1 MSTKNLKLL
10 FAGFIALALASA
22 LMVKSNRVSA
32 QTFDG
37 EISVPSATFTVTNTG
52 DTGAGSLRQAILD
65 ANGAAGADLIAFAIV
80 GTGPFTIQPLSA
92 LPNITDLVT
101 IDGYTQ
107 TGAVTNSSCAGT
119 ATLQI
124 VVNGA
129 SAGAGSSGL
138 TLAAG
143 SAGSTIRGLVINGFG
158 GNGIEILSGGNF
170 ITGNFIGTNS
180 AGTAVVPN
188 ITNGINITSGSG
200 NTIGGATPA
209 LRNIISGNLGR
220 GIAISGFA
228 GSGGNLIQ
236 GNYIGTDAA
245 GNADLG
251 NSFGGIDISGSA
263 NNSIGGSAAT
273 LGCAPG
279 NLISG
284 NDGDGINIFGTG
296 STGNLVR
303 GNLIGTNAAGTADLG
318 NTSQGIYIFANSNQ
332 IGGNTAGFRNVISG
346 NDGGGVNIG
355 GGSNNTVQGN
365 YIGTNLAGTAA
376 IRNPDGVR
384 IDTGANNNQIG
395 GGLSGEG
402 NLISGNDVGVHIAGG
417 NNNTVQGNLIGTGA
431 DGTSD
436 VGNLEAGVY
445 IHESKATG
453 NTIGGLIA
461 GEGNNIRFNG
471 DGILIPTLAGE
482 GGVVVYFGATGNR
495 ILRNSITENT
505 GLGIDLGLFGAD
517 GVTLNDPC
525 DVDSGPANNFQNYP
539 VLVTANNATTIS
551 GILISTPNR
560 TFRVEFFSDT
570 AADPSGFGE
579 GRTFIGAQNYTT
591 NAACNAIISFTPAT
605 QVPAGNFVSSTATD
619 LTTSDTSEFS
629 NTLQVAGPTA
639 ANASVSGRVLTAN
652 GNGIRGVFV
661 TISDSNGDSLTVRT
675 SSFGYYAFEE
685 IPAGATYVISVWSK
699 RYQFSQPAQVV
710 TVTENIGNV
719 NFTADN

>member
-1 MSTKNLKLL
+1 M
-10 FAGFIALALASA
+10 
-22 LMVKSNRVSA
+22 
-32 QTFDG
+32 
-37 EISVPSATFTVTNTG
+37 
-52 DTGAGSLRQAILD
+52 GS
-65 ANGAAGADLIAFAIV
+65 
-80 GTGPFTIQPLSA
+80 
-92 LPNITDLVT
+92 
-101 IDGYTQ
+101 
-107 TGAVTNSSCAGT
+107 
-119 ATLQI
+119 
-124 VVNGA
+124 
-129 SAGAGSSGL
+129 
-138 TLAAG
+138 
-143 SAGSTIRGLVINGFG
+143 
-158 GNGIEILSGGNF
+158 
-170 ITGNFIGTNS
+170 
-180 AGTAVVPN
+180 
-188 ITNGINITSGSG
+188 
-200 NTIGGATPA
+200 
-209 LRNIISGNLGR
+209 

-228 GSGGNLIQ
+228 GSSGNTIQ

-251 NSFGGIDISGSA
+251 NSFGGIDISQSA

-284 NDGDGINIFGTG
+284 NNGDGINIFGTG

-318 NTSQGIYIFANSNQ
+318 NTSQGIYLNASSNQ
-332 IGGNTAGFRNVISG
+332 IGGNTAALRNIIFG

-365 YIGTNLAGTAA
+365 YISTNLAGTAA

-384 IDTGANNNQIG
+384 IDTGANNNQVG
-395 GGLSGEG
+395 GGATGEG
-402 NLISGNDVGVHIAGG
+402 NLISGNDVSVHIAGG

-431 DGTSD
+431 DGASD

-445 IHESKATG
+445 VHEPKAAG
-453 NTIGGLIA
+453 NTIGGTGA

-517 GVTLNDPC
+517 GVTPNDPL
-525 DVDSGPANNFQNYP
+525 DIDSGFANNFQNYP
-539 VLVTANNATTIS
+539 VLITANNAGGTTTITR
-551 GILISTPNR
+551 ILNSTPNR

-570 AADPSGFGE
+570 AADPSGHGE

-591 NAACNAIISFTPAT
+591 DVLGNATISFTPST

-619 LTTSDTSEFS
+619 LTTGDTSEFS
-629 NTLQVAGPTA
+629 MSRQVAGPTA

-661 TISDSNGDSLTVRT
+661 TITDLNGDSLTVRT

-699 RYQFSQPAQVV
+699 RYQFSQSAQVV
-710 TVTENIGNV
+710 TVTENIEGV